1 MKINKCKCGSN
12 DILKCKD
19 FSAIP
24 YRYWLECMS
33 CGFVGGI
40 VYSKQRFSSIT
51 ILQDGTEIIKSPED
65 DSVNLWNKEM
75 SNND

>member
-1 MKINKCKCGSN
+1 MKTNKCKCGSN

-19 FSAIP
+19 LTSIP
-24 YRYWLECMS
+24 YKYWLECMN

-40 VYSKQRFSSIT
+40 VYSKQRFSMMT
-51 ILQDGTEIIKSPED
+51 IMQDGTEITKSPED

>member
-1 MKINKCKCGSN
+1 MNKCKCGSN
-12 DILKCKD
+12 DILKYKD
-19 FSAIP
+19 FNSIP
-24 YRYWLECMS
+24 YRYWLECIS

-40 VYSKQRFSSIT
+40 VYSKQIFSSIT

-75 SNND
+75 SNNNRF